1 MTPELKGFILLGII
15 KVLAVFA
22 VMNFGVIMVIWA
34 ERRISA
40 FKQDRVGPNRVG
52 PQGLLQS
59 VADGIKNFMKE
70 ETWPAEANKT
80 LFLLA
85 PALSFI
91 PAMLTIAVIPF
102 AAPLPVNFNFS
113 LPLLGRFVHSGPMP
127 MMVADLPIGMLFI
140 VAMTSLGVY
149 GIVLAGWASNSK
161 YSLLGGLRATAQM
174 ISYEV
179 ALGFSFVGVLLLAG
193 NVTLP
198 EIIAHQ
204 QESVWFVFALLV
216 SFVFFFVSTLAEAN
230 RLPFD
235 MPETESELVAGFHAE
250 YSSLKFSMFFIAEYA
265 HIITGSALIA
275 TLFLG
280 GWDIPFTSWD
290 SGEPSVVKSV
300 LTLGAF
306 SLKTLFFIYVFIW
319 VRWTLPRFR
328 FDQIMQLGWKFMLP
342 VLLVYI
348 LALGATVLVLDRIG
362 WSTGLRYGL
371 VLFAANVAM
380 GYVVF
385 FLLDRDRLMLGR
397 TGREIGA

>member
-15 KVLAVFA
+15 KVLVVFA
-22 VMNFGVIMVIWA
+22 VMNLGVIMVIWA

-102 AAPLPVNFNFS
+102 AAPLPVNFDFS
-113 LPLLGRFVHSGPMP
+113 LPLLGRFAHSGPMP
-127 MMVADLPIGMLFI
+127 MMIADLPIGMLFI

-198 EIIAHQ
+198 AIIAHQ

-216 SFVFFFVSTLAEAN
+216 SFVFFCISTLAEAN

-275 TLFLG
+275 TLFFG
-280 GWDIPFTSWD
+280 GWDIPFTAWD
-290 SGEPSVVKSV
+290 SGEPSIVKSV

-319 VRWTLPRFR
+319 VRWSLPRFR
-328 FDQIMQLGWKFMLP
+328 FDQVMQLGWKFMLP

-348 LALGATVLVLDRIG
+348 LILGATVLVLDRIG
-362 WSTGLRYGL
+362 WSTGLGYGL
-371 VLFAANVAM
+371 VLFAANAVM

-397 TGREIGA
+397 TGREMRA

>member
-1 MTPELKGFILLGII
+1 MTPELKGFIFLGIVKI
-15 KVLAVFA
+15 LVVFA
-22 VMNFGVIMVIWA
+22 VMNLGVIMVIWA

-40 FKQDRVGPNRVG
+40 WKQDRVGPNRVG

-102 AAPLPVNFNFS
+102 AAPLPVHFNFS
-113 LPLLGRFVHSGPMP
+113 LPLLGQFVHSGPMP
-127 MMVADLPIGMLFI
+127 MMIADLPIGMLFI

-275 TLFLG
+275 TLFFG
-280 GWDIPFTSWD
+280 GWDIPFTAWD
-290 SGEPSVVKSV
+290 SGEPSIVKSV

-319 VRWTLPRFR
+319 VRWSLPRFR
-328 FDQIMQLGWKFMLP
+328 FDQVMQLGWKFMLP

-348 LALGATVLVLDRIG
+348 LLLGATVLVLDRIG
-362 WSTGLRYGL
+362 WSTGLGYGL
-371 VLFAANVAM
+371 VLFAANAVM

-397 TGREIGA
+397 TGREMRA